1 MQIGA
6 GIRAILAG
14 AALLY
19 WLSPAHAYGDEPP
32 ACGPSTAEGFSNIQ
46 IETSDITLHESL
58 FEHVFHANT
67 IQRLDHPQTDLI
79 RIYCLRDVVIAI
91 RQDLRH
97 PRQTGWVQI
106 NFWVKDV
113 GSIHETLKSAVRESP
128 LSQLADAKREKIVR
142 LRMKPNVMRGN
153 RKVDRLEVYGPE
165 GFLIGFDQPQSSEHD
180 GAPHSNQGGTP

>member
-6 GIRAILAG
+6 GMRSGTIAVGLVW
-14 AALLY
+14 LLTVT
-19 WLSPAHAYGDEPP
+19 SVSADE
-32 ACGPSTAEGFSNIQ
+32 Q
-46 IETSDITLHESL
+46 L
-58 FEHVFHANT
+58 FEQVFHAHS

-79 RIYCLRDVVIAI
+79 RIYCLRDVVVAI

-113 GSIHETLKSAVRESP
+113 ASLQETLQSAVRNSA
-128 LSQLADAKREKIVR
+128 LGQLADADRDKVVR
-142 LRMKPNVMRGN
+142 FRMKQGVMRGQ

-165 GFLIGFDQPQSSEHD
+165 
-180 GAPHSNQGGTP
+180 